1 MIDIF
6 FDDVKVQGL
15 DSELFVLWLTEVIKC
30 EGFECGDLNL
40 IFVADEKLLGMNM
53 QFLEHDYY
61 TDIITFDYNE
71 SNIVS
76 GDFIISID
84 RVKENALIHKCT
96 FHIELYR
103 VIIHGVL
110 HLLGFSDK
118 TEIKQK
124 KMRELENRY
133 LAQYSEYQQQTNK

>member
-1 MIDIF
+1 MIRLNNHQTGHLSF
-6 FDDVKVQGL
+6 VFCTDDYLL
-15 DSELFVLWLTEVIKC
+15 DVNKKF
-30 EGFECGDLNL
+30 LN
-40 IFVADEKLLGMNM
+40 
-53 QFLEHDYY
+53 HDYY

-118 TEIKQK
+118 SEIQQK
-124 KMRELENRY
+124 EMRKSEDLY
-133 LAQYSEYQQQTNK
+133 LSQLADCQL

>member
-1 MIDIF
+1 MKNWI
-6 FDDVKVQGL
+6 Q
-15 DSELFVLWLTEVIKC
+15 EVIR
-30 EGFECGDLNL
+30 LNNHQTGHL
-40 IFVADEKLLGMNM
+40 SFVFCTDDYLLEVNKK
-53 QFLEHDYY
+53 FLNHDYY

-71 SNIVS
+71 STIVS

-84 RVKENALIHKCT
+84 RVKENAIMHQCA

-118 TEIKQK
+118 TESKQK
-124 KMRELENRY
+124 KMRKLEDRY
-133 LAQYSEYQQQTNK
+133 LSQYVDYQRQTNK

>member
-1 MIDIF
+1 LKSWI
-6 FDDVKVQGL
+6 Q
-15 DSELFVLWLTEVIKC
+15 EVIR
-30 EGFECGDLNL
+30 LNNHQTGHL
-40 IFVADEKLLGMNM
+40 SFVFCTDDYLLDVNKK
-53 QFLEHDYY
+53 FLNHDYY

-96 FHIELYR
+96 FHTELYR

-118 TEIKQK
+118 SEIQQK
-124 KMRELENRY
+124 EMRESEDLY
-133 LAQYSEYQQQTNK
+133 LSQLADYQL

>member
-1 MIDIF
+1 MKSWI
-6 FDDVKVQGL
+6 Q
-15 DSELFVLWLTEVIKC
+15 EVIR
-30 EGFECGDLNL
+30 LNNHQTGHL
-40 IFVADEKLLGMNM
+40 SFVFCSDDYLLDVNKK
-53 QFLEHDYY
+53 FLNHDYY

-84 RVKENALIHKCT
+84 RVKENALIQKST
-96 FHIELYR
+96 FQIELYR

-118 TEIKQK
+118 SEIQQK
-124 KMRELENRY
+124 EMRKSEDLY
-133 LAQYSEYQQQTNK
+133 LSQLADCQL

>member
-1 MIDIF
+1 MKSWI
-6 FDDVKVQGL
+6 Q
-15 DSELFVLWLTEVIKC
+15 EVIR
-30 EGFECGDLNL
+30 LNNHQTGHL
-40 IFVADEKLLGMNM
+40 SFVFCSDDYLLDVNKK
-53 QFLEHDYY
+53 FLNHDYY

-84 RVKENALIHKCT
+84 RVKENALIHKST
-96 FHIELYR
+96 FQIELYR

-118 TEIKQK
+118 SEIQQK
-124 KMRELENRY
+124 EMRKSEDLY
-133 LAQYSEYQQQTNK
+133 LSQLADCQL

>member
-1 MIDIF
+1 MKSWI
-6 FDDVKVQGL
+6 Q
-15 DSELFVLWLTEVIKC
+15 EVIR
-30 EGFECGDLNL
+30 LNNHQTGHL
-40 IFVADEKLLGMNM
+40 SFVFCTDDYLLDVNKK
-53 QFLEHDYY
+53 FLNHDYY

-71 SNIVS
+71 SIIVS
-76 GDFIISID
+76 GDFIISVD

-118 TEIKQK
+118 SEIQQK
-124 KMRELENRY
+124 EMRESEDLY
-133 LAQYSEYQQQTNK
+133 LSQLADYQL

>member
-1 MIDIF
+1 LNNHQTGHLSF
-6 FDDVKVQGL
+6 VFCTDDYLL
-15 DSELFVLWLTEVIKC
+15 DVNKKF
-30 EGFECGDLNL
+30 LN
-40 IFVADEKLLGMNM
+40 
-53 QFLEHDYY
+53 HDYY

>member
-1 MIDIF
+1 VIRLNNHQTGHLSF
-6 FDDVKVQGL
+6 VFCTDDYLL
-15 DSELFVLWLTEVIKC
+15 DVNKKF
-30 EGFECGDLNL
+30 LN
-40 IFVADEKLLGMNM
+40 
-53 QFLEHDYY
+53 HDYY

-118 TEIKQK
+118 SEIQQK
-124 KMRELENRY
+124 KMRESEDLY
-133 LAQYSEYQQQTNK
+133 LSQLADYQL

>member
-1 MIDIF
+1 MKSWI
-6 FDDVKVQGL
+6 Q
-15 DSELFVLWLTEVIKC
+15 EVIR
-30 EGFECGDLNL
+30 LNNHQTGHL
-40 IFVADEKLLGMNM
+40 SFVFCTDDYLLDVNKK
-53 QFLEHDYY
+53 FLNHDYY
-61 TDIITFDYNE
+61 TDIITFDYND

-84 RVKENALIHKCT
+84 RVKENAIIHKCT

-118 TEIKQK
+118 SEIQQK
-124 KMRELENRY
+124 EMRESEDLY
-133 LAQYSEYQQQTNK
+133 LSQLADYQL

>member
-1 MIDIF
+1 MKSWI
-6 FDDVKVQGL
+6 Q
-15 DSELFVLWLTEVIKC
+15 EVIR
-30 EGFECGDLNL
+30 LNNHQTGHL
-40 IFVADEKLLGMNM
+40 SFVFCTDDYLLDVNKK
-53 QFLEHDYY
+53 FLNHDYY

-84 RVKENALIHKCT
+84 RVKENALIHKST

-118 TEIKQK
+118 SEIQQK
-124 KMRELENRY
+124 EMRESEDLY
-133 LAQYSEYQQQTNK
+133 LSQLADYQL

>member
-1 MIDIF
+1 LKSWI
-6 FDDVKVQGL
+6 Q
-15 DSELFVLWLTEVIKC
+15 EVIR
-30 EGFECGDLNL
+30 LNKHQTGHL
-40 IFVADEKLLGMNM
+40 SFVFCKDDYLLDVNKK
-53 QFLEHDYY
+53 FLNHDYY

-96 FHIELYR
+96 FHMELYR

-118 TEIKQK
+118 SEIQQK
-124 KMRELENRY
+124 EMRESEDLY
-133 LAQYSEYQQQTNK
+133 LSQLADYQL

>member
-1 MIDIF
+1 VIRLNNHQTGHLSF
-6 FDDVKVQGL
+6 VFCTDDYL
-15 DSELFVLWLTEVIKC
+15 LEVNKK
-30 EGFECGDLNL
+30 FLN
-40 IFVADEKLLGMNM
+40 
-53 QFLEHDYY
+53 HDFY

-71 SNIVS
+71 STIVS

-84 RVKENALIHKCT
+84 RVKENAIMHQCA

-118 TEIKQK
+118 TESQQK
-124 KMRELENRY
+124 KMREIEDRY
-133 LAQYSEYQQQTNK
+133 LAQYSDYQQQTKK

>member
-1 MIDIF
+1 MKNWI
-6 FDDVKVQGL
+6 Q
-15 DSELFVLWLTEVIKC
+15 EVIR
-30 EGFECGDLNL
+30 LNNHQTGHL
-40 IFVADEKLLGMNM
+40 SFVFCTDDYLLEVNKK
-53 QFLEHDYY
+53 FLKHDYF

-71 SNIVS
+71 STIVS

-84 RVKENALIHKCT
+84 RVKENAITHQCA

-118 TEIKQK
+118 TEIQKK

-133 LAQYSEYQQQTNK
+133 LAQYSEYQ

>member
-1 MIDIF
+1 MKSWI
-6 FDDVKVQGL
+6 Q
-15 DSELFVLWLTEVIKC
+15 EVIR
-30 EGFECGDLNL
+30 LNKHQTGHL
-40 IFVADEKLLGMNM
+40 SFVFCTDDYLLEVNKK
-53 QFLEHDYY
+53 FLNHDYY

-118 TEIKQK
+118 SEIQQK
-124 KMRELENRY
+124 EMRESEDLY
-133 LAQYSEYQQQTNK
+133 LSQLADYQL

>member
-1 MIDIF
+1 LKSWI
-6 FDDVKVQGL
+6 Q
-15 DSELFVLWLTEVIKC
+15 EVIR
-30 EGFECGDLNL
+30 LNKHQTGHL
-40 IFVADEKLLGMNM
+40 SFVFCTDDYLLDVNKK
-53 QFLEHDYY
+53 FLNHDYY

-96 FHIELYR
+96 FHMELYR

-118 TEIKQK
+118 SEIQQK
-124 KMRELENRY
+124 KMRESEDLY
-133 LAQYSEYQQQTNK
+133 LSQLADYQL

>member
-1 MIDIF
+1 MKSWI
-6 FDDVKVQGL
+6 Q
-15 DSELFVLWLTEVIKC
+15 EVIR
-30 EGFECGDLNL
+30 LNKHQTGHL
-40 IFVADEKLLGMNM
+40 SFVFCTDDYLLDVNKK
-53 QFLEHDYY
+53 FLNHDYY

-96 FHIELYR
+96 FHMELYR

-118 TEIKQK
+118 SEIQQK
-124 KMRELENRY
+124 KMRESEDLY
-133 LAQYSEYQQQTNK
+133 LSQLADYQL